1 MKPKDLPFVD
11 IILINEIIGHPHAF
25 PNDLVIETLESK
37 FRNPEDC
44 NEACMN
50 EERDVDNPMSV
61 RINGIC
67 FILVTKGSMTV
78 NIDYVKFEIK
88 KNSLFFTLPDHI
100 VEFCS
105 HTPDIEGQILVISK
119 DFLVNSLRPVGDTDD
134 SLQYMFMRKNPS
146 AKLDED
152 EVKVIDS
159 LFRLIRKRAEVKNHL
174 FHKEAIQSLLF
185 HLFFE
190 LKNIIFQ
197 KNDIVPVVLSR
208 KEELFQQ
215 FLKLLFKHNRE
226 QHTVSF
232 YANKLCISP
241 QYLSAIL
248 KDLTG
253 KTTNNWIDNS
263 LILDAKVM
271 LKAPNATVQQ
281 VSDLLSFANQS
292 TFGKFFKKHAGL
304 SPAEYRRGR
313 Q

>member
-1 MKPKDLPFVD
+1 
-11 IILINEIIGHPHAF
+11 
-25 PNDLVIETLESK
+25 
-37 FRNPEDC
+37 
-44 NEACMN
+44 
-50 EERDVDNPMSV
+50 
-61 RINGIC
+61 
-67 FILVTKGSMTV
+67 
-78 NIDYVKFEIK
+78 
-88 KNSLFFTLPDHI
+88 
-100 VEFCS
+100 
-105 HTPDIEGQILVISK
+105 
-119 DFLVNSLRPVGDTDD
+119 
-134 SLQYMFMRKNPS
+134 MFMRKNPS